1 MAVTLR
7 SSVAGSDSQVEAGG
21 APKGIGRTM
30 AMNQPGIVSR
40 AEWLSA
46 RKALLAKEKAF
57 TRERDAL
64 NAARRRLPMVRV
76 DKDYVFEG
84 RNGPAR
90 LLDLFEGRQQLIV
103 YHFMFDPSWD
113 AGCPSC
119 SFLTDNIG
127 HLAHLHARKTTL
139 ALVSRAPLRK
149 IEAYRKR
156 MGWAIPWYSSFGSDF
171 NYDFH
176 VTLDESVAPVEYN
189 YMDKA
194 VLLEKGEDYFTDG
207 ESHGL
212 SVFLRDG
219 DTVFHT
225 YSAYARGTDLL
236 VGTYN
241 YLDMTALGR
250 QEDWEE
256 PSGRSD
262 TPFMGWLRRH
272 DEYDAVAGRA
282 NEEARVRELIAEWA
296 AAVHAKDVDRVI
308 SHYDADVVSF
318 DLAPPLQYVGREA
331 LRKSLAEWFSTFQGL
346 IGLDVH
352 DLSITVGGDVAFC
365 RSLNRISGRR
375 TNGEETDVWV
385 RATIGCRRVGDRWLI
400 GHEHASVPLYMD
412 GSERAAVDLKP

>member
-1 MAVTLR
+1 
-7 SSVAGSDSQVEAGG
+7 
-21 APKGIGRTM
+21 
-30 AMNQPGIVSR
+30 MNHPEIVSR
-40 AEWLSA
+40 AEWLDA
-46 RKALLAKEKAF
+46 RKALLAKEKEF
-57 TRERDAL
+57 TRERDTL
-64 NAARRRLPMVRV
+64 NAERRRLPMVRV

-84 RNGPAR
+84 PHGPAR

-139 ALVSRAPLRK
+139 ALVSRAPLKK

-156 MGWAIPWYSSFGSDF
+156 MGWTIPWYSSFGSDF

-176 VTLDESVAPVEYN
+176 VTLDETVAPVEYN
-189 YMDKA
+189 YTDKA
-194 VLLEKGEDYFTDG
+194 ALLEKSESYFTDG
-207 ESHGL
+207 ESHGV

-219 DTVFHT
+219 DNVFHT

-256 PSGRSD
+256 PPGRSD

-272 DEYDAVAGRA
+272 DEYDGVAGQA
-282 NEEARVRELIAEWA
+282 NDEARVRKLIADWA
-296 AAVHAKDVDRVI
+296 AAVRAKNVDRVI
-308 SHYDADVVSF
+308 SHYAADVVSF
-318 DLAPPLQYVGREA
+318 DLAPPLQCAGREA
-331 LRKSLAEWFSTFQGL
+331 LRKSLVEWFPTFQGP
-346 IGLDVH
+346 IGYEVH
-352 DLSITVGGDVAFC
+352 DLSITAGDEVAFC
-365 RSLNRISGRR
+365 RSLNRISGTR
-375 TNGEETDVWV
+375 TGGEETDVWV
-385 RATIGCRRVGDRWLI
+385 RVTVGWRSVGGRWLI
-400 GHEHASVPLYMD
+400 AHEHASVPFYMD
-412 GSERAAVDLKP
+412 GSAKAAIDLKP

>member
-1 MAVTLR
+1 MDR
-7 SSVAGSDSQVEAGG
+7 
-21 APKGIGRTM
+21 
-30 AMNQPGIVSR
+30 PGIVSR
-40 AEWLSA
+40 GEWLGA
-46 RKALLAKEKAF
+46 RKTLLAKEKEF
-57 TRERDAL
+57 TRQRDAL
-64 NAARRRLPMVRV
+64 NAERRRLPMVRV

-84 RNGPAR
+84 RGGPVR

-103 YHFMFDPSWD
+103 YHFMFDPGWE

-139 ALVSRAPLRK
+139 ALVSRAPLNK
-149 IEAYRKR
+149 IESYRER
-156 MGWAIPWYSSFGSDF
+156 MEWTIPWYSSFGSDF

-176 VTLDESVAPVEYN
+176 VTLDETVAPVEYN
-189 YMDKA
+189 YTDKA
-194 VLLEKGEDYFTDG
+194 ALLAKGENYFTDG

-219 DTVFHT
+219 DNVYHT

-256 PSGRSD
+256 PRGRSD

-272 DEYDAVAGRA
+272 DEYNGVAGQA
-282 NEEARVRELIAEWA
+282 NEEARIRRLVQDWA
-296 AAVHAKDVDRVI
+296 AAVRAKDVDRVV
-308 SHYDADVVSF
+308 SHYAADVVSF

-331 LRKSLAEWFSTFQGL
+331 LRKSLAEWFRTFQGPV
-346 IGLDVH
+346 GYDVH
-352 DLSITVGGDVAFC
+352 DLSITAGGDVAFC

-385 RATIGCRRVGDRWLI
+385 RATIGCRKADTRWLI
-400 GHEHASVPLYMD
+400 THEHASVPFYMD
-412 GSERAAVDLKP
+412 GTDRAATDLTPK

>member
-1 MAVTLR
+1 
-7 SSVAGSDSQVEAGG
+7 
-21 APKGIGRTM
+21 
-30 AMNQPGIVSR
+30 MNHPELVSR

-46 RKALLAKEKAF
+46 RKALLAKEKQF

-64 NAARRRLPMVRV
+64 NTERRRLPMVRV

-84 RNGPAR
+84 PHGPAR

-139 ALVSRAPLRK
+139 ALVARTPLEK

-156 MGWAIPWYSSFGSDF
+156 MRWTVPWYSSFGSDF

-176 VTLDESVAPVEYN
+176 VTLDETIAPVEYN
-189 YMDKA
+189 YTDKA
-194 VLLEKGEDYFTDG
+194 ALLEKGESYFTDG

-219 DTVFHT
+219 NSVYHT

-256 PSGRSD
+256 PRGRSD

-272 DEYDAVAGRA
+272 DEYDVAGQA
-282 NEEARVRELIAEWA
+282 HDEAQVRELIADWA
-296 AAVHAKDVDRVI
+296 AGVNAKDIDRVI
-308 SHYDADVVSF
+308 SHYAADVVSF

-331 LRKSLAEWFSTFQGL
+331 LRKSLAEWFHTFQGP
-346 IGLDVH
+346 IGYEVR
-352 DLSITVGGDVAFC
+352 DLTITAGDDVAFC
-365 RSLNRISGRR
+365 RSLNRIAGKR
-375 TNGEETDVWV
+375 TDGMETDVWV
-385 RATIGCRRVGDRWLI
+385 RATVGCHKIDGRWMI
-400 GHEHASVPLYMD
+400 SHEHASVPLHMD
-412 GSERAAVDLKP
+412 GSGRAALDLKP

>member
-1 MAVTLR
+1 
-7 SSVAGSDSQVEAGG
+7 
-21 APKGIGRTM
+21 
-30 AMNQPGIVSR
+30 MNHPEIVSR
-40 AEWLSA
+40 AEWLGA
-46 RKALLAKEKAF
+46 RKALLAKEKEF
-57 TRERDAL
+57 TRERDTL
-64 NAARRRLPMVRV
+64 NAERRRLPMVRV

-84 RNGPAR
+84 PHGPAR

-139 ALVSRAPLRK
+139 ALVSRAPRKK

-156 MGWAIPWYSSFGSDF
+156 MGWTIPWYSSFGSDF

-176 VTLDESVAPVEYN
+176 VTLDETVAPVEYN
-189 YMDKA
+189 YTDKA
-194 VLLEKGEDYFTDG
+194 ALLEKSESYFTDG
-207 ESHGL
+207 ESHGV

-219 DTVFHT
+219 DNVFHT

-256 PSGRSD
+256 PHGRSD

-272 DEYDAVAGRA
+272 DEYDGVAGQA
-282 NEEARVRELIAEWA
+282 NDEARVRKLIADWA
-296 AAVHAKDVDRVI
+296 AAVRAKDVDRVI
-308 SHYDADVVSF
+308 SHYASDVVSF
-318 DLAPPLQYVGREA
+318 DLAPPLQYAGRDA
-331 LRKSLAEWFSTFQGL
+331 LRKSLAEWFRTFHGP
-346 IGLDVH
+346 IGYEVH
-352 DLSITVGGDVAFC
+352 DLSITAGDEVAFC
-365 RSLNRISGRR
+365 RSLNRISGTR
-375 TNGEETDVWV
+375 TGGEETDVWV
-385 RATIGCRRVGDRWLI
+385 RVTIGWRSVGGRWLI
-400 GHEHASVPLYMD
+400 AHEHASVPFYMD
-412 GSERAAVDLKP
+412 GSAKAAIDLKP

>member
-1 MAVTLR
+1 
-7 SSVAGSDSQVEAGG
+7 
-21 APKGIGRTM
+21 
-30 AMNQPGIVSR
+30 MNRPGIVSR
-40 AEWLSA
+40 SEWLDA
-46 RKALLAKEKAF
+46 RKALLVKEKEF
-57 TRERDAL
+57 TRQRDAL
-64 NAARRRLPMVRV
+64 NSARRRLPMVRV

-84 RNGPAR
+84 PQGPAK
-90 LLDLFEGRQQLIV
+90 LLDLFEGRQQLVV

-119 SFLTDNIG
+119 SFLVDNIG

-139 ALVSRAPLRK
+139 ALVSRAPLKK

-156 MGWAIPWYSSFGSDF
+156 MGWTIPWYSSFGSDF

-176 VTLDESVAPVEYN
+176 VTLDETVAPVEYN
-189 YMDKA
+189 YTDKA
-194 VLLEKGEDYFTDG
+194 ALLAKGEHYFTDG

-219 DTVFHT
+219 DSVYHT

-250 QEDWEE
+250 QEDWEQ

-272 DEYDAVAGRA
+272 DEYDGIVGQPSD
-282 NEEARVRELIAEWA
+282 EVGVRKLIAHWA
-296 AAVHAKDVDRVI
+296 AAVRTKDAERVI
-308 SHYDADVVSF
+308 AHYAADVVTF

-331 LRKSLAEWFSTFQGL
+331 LRKSLAQWFSTFQGPV
-346 IGLDVH
+346 GFDVQ
-352 DLSITVGGDVAFC
+352 DLSVTAGSDVGFC
-365 RSLNRISGRR
+365 RSLNHISGIR
-375 TNGEETDVWV
+375 TSGEKTDVWV
-385 RATIGCRRVGDRWLI
+385 RATIGCRKVGNTWLI
-400 GHEHASVPLYMD
+400 THEHASVPFYMD
-412 GSERAAVDLKP
+412 GSDRAALDLKP

>member
-1 MAVTLR
+1 
-7 SSVAGSDSQVEAGG
+7 
-21 APKGIGRTM
+21 
-30 AMNQPGIVSR
+30 MNRPGIVSQ
-40 AEWLSA
+40 AEWLGA
-46 RKALLAKEKAF
+46 RKALLAKEKEF
-57 TRERDAL
+57 TRQRDAL
-64 NAARRRLPMVRV
+64 NAERRRLPMVRV
-76 DKDYVFEG
+76 DKNYVFEG
-84 RNGPAR
+84 PHGPAR

-139 ALVSRAPLRK
+139 ALVSRTPLKK
-149 IEAYRKR
+149 IKTYRNR
-156 MGWAIPWYSSFGSDF
+156 MGWTIPWYSSFGSDF

-176 VTLDESVAPVEYN
+176 VTLDETVAPVEYN
-189 YMDKA
+189 YTDKA
-194 VLLEKGEDYFTDG
+194 VLLEKGENYFTDG

-219 DTVFHT
+219 DNVFHT

-256 PSGRSD
+256 PRGRSD
-262 TPFMGWLRRH
+262 GPFMAWLRRH
-272 DEYDAVAGRA
+272 DEYHGTAGQE
-282 NEEARVRELIAEWA
+282 NDEGRVRELIAEWA
-296 AAVHAKDVDRVI
+296 AAVRAKDVDRVI
-308 SHYDADVVSF
+308 AHYAEDVVSF
-318 DLAPPLQYVGREA
+318 DLAPPLQYAGREA
-331 LRKSLAEWFSTFQGL
+331 LRKSLTEWFSTFRGP
-346 IGLDVH
+346 IGYEFR
-352 DLSITVGGDVAFC
+352 DLSITAGGDVTFC

-385 RATIGCRRVGDRWLI
+385 RATMGFRKVGGRWLI
-400 GHEHASVPLYMD
+400 AHEHASVPLYMD
-412 GSERAAVDLKP
+412 GREKAAIDLKP